1 MDYQI
6 TNMAPDSDQVI
17 IDVFNLNE
25 GEDDRIQ
32 IHVERDMNGQ
42 VHIRL
47 VDHLDGSSQD
57 IVLGE
62 DSVTGKL

>member
-25 GEDDRIQ
+25 GEGDRIQ

-47 VDHLDGSSQD
+47 VDHFERVKDQL
-57 IVLGE
+57 
-62 DSVTGKL
+62 